1 MGTPVVIEVKRSA
14 DRAAR
19 LADAVIGPQVH
30 LLVFDAAPEPFDKHV
45 VPPRALAVHADR
57 DAVVGEHAGKS
68 LSGELRALIRVEDLR
83 LAVTSQGIL
92 KRLDTERR
100 AISRVSV
107 KLRV

>member
-1 MGTPVVIEVKRSA
+1 MGTPVVIEVEISA

-30 LLVFDAAPEPFDKHV
+30 FLVFDAAPEPFDKHV

-83 LAVTSQGIL
+83 QAFTGVLADNGI
-92 KRLDTERR
+92 
-100 AISRVSV
+100 AISMDGKGAWRDNV
-107 KLRV
+107 